1 VMVWLF
7 QSSSVDTFKSELL
20 LYFRKYF
27 TYLLCI
33 SLTVR
38 DINVA
43 ASGRGGDG
51 ADIIPDE

>member
-1 VMVWLF
+1 MVWLF
-7 QSSSVDTFKSELL
+7 QSSSVGTFKSELL

-33 SLTVR
+33 GLTVR